1 MYVWKHTGVNEGAG
15 GSSTEWGDAGEI
27 KHSPTFCASDGVS
40 HPTAATRSN
49 KTSVVVT
56 WLEKKRGE
64 QKKRTRRFS
73 RSNTQTELALVSL
86 THAAWLTRV
95 TASACLRAGL
105 TCATSAWRAAARG
118 KKTLWH
124 WSQEPRAALSKRRS
138 LISKEVRLEKKTR
151 LNEVGGR
158 QRKCRFFHTLFP
170 QAGNFFFFYVVQR
183 FKRDKSI
190 SVISL
195 FFFYQVTYFAK
206 AERIIMSVAEEFQ
219 LGSSLSRNRKKQ
231 IQIQRFRN
239 AIKQFLHIE

>member
-49 KTSVVVT
+49 KTSVVVI

-64 QKKRTRRFS
+64 RKKRTRRFS

-138 LISKEVRLEKKTR
+138 LISKEVRLEKKPVWTR
-151 LNEVGGR
+151 LVADKGSAD
-158 QRKCRFFHTLFP
+158 FFTLCSHKR
-170 QAGNFFFFYVVQR
+170 GIFFFFFMSFNVSNVTSPFLLFLY
-183 FKRDKSI
+183 
-190 SVISL
+190 
-195 FFFYQVTYFAK
+195 FFFTK
-206 AERIIMSVAEEFQ
+206 W
-219 LGSSLSRNRKKQ
+219 
-231 IQIQRFRN
+231 
-239 AIKQFLHIE
+239 HILLKLNVS